1 MKKHNSSFSLCALI
15 LMKRA
20 CLGLLS
26 QDGQCFL
33 STHVSGRCNGA
44 ITIHLVT
51 AEKLYIFWEFVART
65 TFIQR
70 LEKPHYFCSSD
81 AVQFDWKLCSNFY
94 WKLNQKWVEA
104 SDWIRGFVCT
114 NYSNYHPNVKRF
126 REKRS
131 ALSFSL
137 FFCMSPGPSGS

>member
-1 MKKHNSSFSLCALI
+1 MKKHNPSFSLCALI

-51 AEKLYIFWEFVART
+51 AETLYIFREFVAQA
-65 TFIQR
+65 TF
-70 LEKPHYFCSSD
+70 
-81 AVQFDWKLCSNFY
+81 V
-94 WKLNQKWVEA
+94 
-104 SDWIRGFVCT
+104 
-114 NYSNYHPNVKRF
+114 
-126 REKRS
+126 
-131 ALSFSL
+131 
-137 FFCMSPGPSGS
+137 